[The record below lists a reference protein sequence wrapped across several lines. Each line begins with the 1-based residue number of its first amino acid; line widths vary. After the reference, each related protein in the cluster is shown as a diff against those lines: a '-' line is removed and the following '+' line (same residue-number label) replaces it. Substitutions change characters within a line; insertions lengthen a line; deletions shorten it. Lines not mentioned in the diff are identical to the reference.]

1 MNPSAPEGTGG
12 NSLRRA
18 TLSLVSPAG
27 RRARLQV
34 LTYHRVL
41 EERDPLVPDEPDAAA
56 FRAQMT
62 GLAELCS
69 VLPLPEA
76 AERLAAGTLPARAA
90 CVTFDDGYANNH
102 QVAAPILEEVGVPAT
117 FFIAGGAVDR
127 GIMWN
132 DLVIEAIRRAPAAL
146 DCGPIGGEAVPLPD
160 AAARVAAVPRIL
172 DSMKYRPL
180 GERWEAAVALY
191 ERNVEGPPPRQ
202 MMTRE
207 QVRDLARRGFD
218 VGGHT
223 VTHPILATLPAAE
236 ARQEIEGCWE
246 WVRDVTGVAPRSF
259 AYPNGRPGRDFGPE
273 HAAMAREAGFEV
285 AVTTLWGSARRRDDP
300 MLLPR
305 YTPWETDQAG
315 LWLRLMKTSL
325 RSYAGVTNPLAS

>member
-1 MNPSAPEGTGG
+1 MAQEGAGG
-12 NSLRRA
+12 DRLRRA
-18 TLSLVSPAG
+18 ALSLLSPAG

-41 EERDPLVPDEPDAAA
+41 AGRDPLLPDEPDAAA

-62 GLAELCS
+62 ALARLCS

-76 AERLAAGTLPARAA
+76 ARRLAAGTLPARAA
-90 CVTFDDGYANNH
+90 CVTFDDGYANNLE
-102 QVAAPILEEVGVPAT
+102 VAAPILENLGLPAT

-132 DLVIEAIRRAPAAL
+132 DLVIEAIRRAPSAL

-160 AAARVAAVPRIL
+160 GAARAAAVPQVL
-172 DSMKYRPL
+172 GSMKYRPL
-180 GERWEAAVALY
+180 EERWTAAVALY
-191 ERNVEGPPPRQ
+191 ERNVEGPPPRL

-223 VTHPILATLPAAE
+223 VSHPILATLPADE
-236 ARQEIEGCWE
+236 ARREIAGSWQ
-246 WVRDVTGVAPRSF
+246 WVREVTGVAPRSF

-285 AVTTLWGSARRRDDP
+285 AVTTEWGSARRGDDP
-300 MLLPR
+300 MQLPR
-305 YTPWETDQAG
+305 FTPWETDPAG
-315 LWLRLMKTSL
+315 LGSRLMKTTL
-325 RSYAGVTNPLAS
+325 RSYAV

>member
-1 MNPSAPEGTGG
+1 MNSMAQQGTGG
-12 NSLRRA
+12 DSLRRA
-18 TLSLVSPAG
+18 ALSLLSPPG

-41 EERDPLVPDEPDAAA
+41 EQRDPLVPDEPDAAA

-62 GLAELCS
+62 ALARLCS

-102 QVAAPILEEVGVPAT
+102 QVAAPILEKLGLPAT

-132 DLVIEAIRRAPAAL
+132 DLVIEATRRTPAAL
-146 DCGPIGGEAVPLPD
+146 DCAPIGGDAVPLPD
-160 AAARVAAVPRIL
+160 GAARAAAVPRIL

-180 GERWEAAVALY
+180 DERWEAAVALY
-191 ERNVEGPPPRQ
+191 ERNVEGPPPRL
-202 MMTRE
+202 MMTRG

-223 VTHPILATLPAAE
+223 VSHPILATLPPAE
-236 ARQEIEGCWE
+236 ARQEIVGCWE

-285 AVTTLWGSARRRDDP
+285 AVTTLWASARRSDDP
-300 MLLPR
+300 LQLPR
-305 YTPWETDQAG
+305 YTPWETDPTG
-315 LWLRLMKTSL
+315 LWARLVKTTV
-325 RSYAGVTNPLAS
+325 RSYAG

>member
-1 MNPSAPEGTGG
+1 MARSPQRAVSVGW
-12 NSLRRA
+12 RRTA
-18 TLSLVSPAG
+18 LSLLSPAG

-41 EERDPLVPDEPDAAA
+41 AQRDPLLPDEPDAVA
-56 FRAQMT
+56 FRAQMSALA
-62 GLAELCS
+62 GLCQ

-76 AERLAAGTLPARAA
+76 ARRLAEGTLPARAA

-102 QVAAPILEEVGVPAT
+102 AVAAPILAELGLPAT

-146 DCGPIGGEAVPLPD
+146 DGGPDGGERVPLPD
-160 AAARVAAVPRIL
+160 AAARQAAVPRIL
-172 DSMKYRPL
+172 DAMKYRPL
-180 GERWEAAVALY
+180 AERWEAAVAFY
-191 ERNVEGPPPRQ
+191 ERNVEGPFPRL
-202 MMTRE
+202 MMTRG
-207 QVRDLARRGFD
+207 QVHDLARRGFD

-223 VTHPILATLPAAE
+223 VSHPILATLAVDE
-236 ARQEIEGCWE
+236 ARQEIASSWQ

-285 AVTTLWGSARRRDDP
+285 AVTTQWGSARRGDDP
-300 MLLPR
+300 MQLPR
-305 YTPWETDQAG
+305 YTPWETDPAG
-315 LWLRLMKTSL
+315 LWARLVKTTL
-325 RSYAGVTNPLAS
+325 RSYAR